1 MYMPKLHT
9 FSGLFEELKWV
20 SARFLNSHSY
30 FKQYQK
36 IAGTLSWHKDGTETG
51 RITVAVNM
59 AINEPFVE
67 LDYVYNQKRVNYRIN
82 LKQIPSNLGKGFIW
96 YFECPFTLKRCKKLY
111 LGDTYFL
118 HRSAFAGCIYE
129 KQTHSKQNRELIRLF
144 NRFFST
150 DKLYE
155 ELHKKH
161 AKKTYQGKPTKK
173 YLKITHQIQRAEN
186 MPTYQLERLL
196 G

>member
-1 MYMPKLHT
+1 MPKLHT
-9 FSGLFEELKWV
+9 FPALFEDLK
-20 SARFLNSHSY
+20 SISTSFLNSHGY
-30 FKQYQK
+30 FRPNQK
-36 IAGTLSWHKDGTETG
+36 IAGTLSWHKEGTETG

-59 AINEPFVE
+59 VANEPFVE
-67 LDYVYNQKRVNYRIN
+67 LDYVYDQKRVNYRVK
-82 LKQIPSNLGKGFIW
+82 LKQIRSNLGKGFIW
-96 YFECPFTLKRCKKLY
+96 YFECPFTLKRCNKLY

-118 HRSAFAGCIYE
+118 HRSAFAGCMYE

-155 ELHKKH
+155 ELNKKH
-161 AKKTYQGKPTKK
+161 AKKTYRGKPTKK
-173 YLKITHQIQRAEN
+173 YLKITRQIQRAEN
-186 MPTYQLERLL
+186 ITSHQLERLL